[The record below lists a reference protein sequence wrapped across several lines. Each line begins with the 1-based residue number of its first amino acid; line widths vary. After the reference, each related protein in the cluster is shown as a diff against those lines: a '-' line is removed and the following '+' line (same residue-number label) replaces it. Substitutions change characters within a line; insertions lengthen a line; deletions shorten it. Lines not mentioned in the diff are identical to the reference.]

1 VRGIEGR
8 DPAGRLEDHGVALDE
23 SALVAEPGT
32 SVALAGQRLGGTGG
46 VLELAVDAVD
56 EALLVRDLPR
66 GEVGGRLFGHRGGAP
81 RSLVPEPPDAQ
92 DQNGPLYRPGAVDE
106 RGLPQGAR
114 SLSRM
119 ASSASLPPFDPM
131 DPVGMDVF
139 LSEDEKD
146 VRSSVRQLLADRVE
160 PHVAGWFEAAHVE
173 NIRELVKEFGAMGL
187 LGMHLEGYGCAG
199 MSSVQYGLACLEL
212 EAVDSGIRSLVSVQ
226 GSLAM
231 YAIWKYGSE
240 EQKQEWLPPMAAGEA
255 VGCFGL
261 TEPDAGSDPGAMR
274 TRARKDGEDWVL
286 DGRKM
291 WITNGSI
298 ADVAV
303 VWAQTEDPSLRQGS
317 GQATGSGQA
326 VRGFVVPTDTPGF
339 SAPEIEHKLSLR
351 ASVTSELV
359 LDGVRLPSSAVLPEV
374 SGLRGP
380 LGCLNEARFG
390 IVWGSMGAARSAY
403 RTAVRYAQERE
414 QFGKPIGGFQL
425 TQQKLADMA
434 VEYSKGVLLAL
445 HLGRLKDQ
453 GLLRPEQVSIGKLN
467 NVREALEI
475 CRTAR
480 TVLGANG
487 ISLEYPVIRHMN
499 NLESVLTYEGTVE
512 MHTLVLGQAI
522 TGHAAFR

>member
-1 VRGIEGR
+1 MSPRPPAFDPL
-8 DPAGRLEDHGVALDE
+8 DPAGID
-23 SALVAEPGT
+23 
-32 SVALAGQRLGGTGG
+32 
-46 VLELAVDAVD
+46 
-56 EALLVRDLPR
+56 ALLT
-66 GEVGGRLFGHRGGAP
+66 
-81 RSLVPEPPDAQ
+81 
-92 DQNGPLYRPGAVDE
+92 
-106 RGLPQGAR
+106 
-114 SLSRM
+114 
-119 ASSASLPPFDPM
+119 
-131 DPVGMDVF
+131 
-139 LSEDEKD
+139 EDETA
-146 VRSSVRQLLADRVE
+146 VRASVRQMLRDRVE
-160 PHVAGWFEAAHVE
+160 PHVAAWFEAGHVDD
-173 NIRELVKEFGAMGL
+173 IRGLVKEFGSMGL

-231 YAIWKYGSE
+231 YAIHAFGSE
-240 EQKQEWLPPMAAGEA
+240 EQKQEWLPRMAAGEA
-255 VGCFGL
+255 IGCFGL
-261 TEPDAGSDPGAMR
+261 TEPDAGSDPAGMR
-274 TRARKDGEDWVL
+274 TRARRDGSGDDADWVL

-291 WITNGSI
+291 WITNGTI

-303 VWAQTEDPSLRQGS
+303 VWAQTEDGI
-317 GQATGSGQA
+317 
-326 VRGFVVPTDTPGF
+326 RGFVVPTDTPGF

-359 LDGVRLPSSAVLPEV
+359 LDDVRLPASAVLPEV
-374 SGLRGP
+374 QGLRGP

-403 RTAVRYAQERE
+403 ESALRYAGERE
-414 QFGKPIGGFQL
+414 QFGKPIAGFQL

-434 VEYSKGVLLAL
+434 LEYSKGVLLAL
-445 HLGRLKDQ
+445 HLGRLKDR
-453 GLLRPEQVSIGKLN
+453 GTLRPEQVSMGKLN

-512 MHTLVLGQAI
+512 MHTLVLGQAL